1 MKDIYS
7 DFDVEFHLNK
17 KTGDLNI
24 KKDLES
30 IKQSL
35 WCLLQTN
42 FYDRKWHPE
51 IGSYF
56 PKMLFNI
63 DHPAFFYL
71 LEEQIRNLIANHEPR
86 IASSLVHV
94 YHKNQLD
101 EDRGIVTVEI
111 SYTVAELGTYTTVF
125 QLERTR

>member
-24 KKDLES
+24 KKNLES

-35 WCLLQTN
+35 WCLLKTN

-56 PKMLFNI
+56 PKMLFNLA
-63 DHPAFFYL
+63 HPAFFYVI
-71 LEEQIRNLIANHEPR
+71 EEQIKKLIANHEPR
-86 IASSLVHV
+86 VNVYTVHV
-94 YHKNQLD
+94 YHKNEVD
-101 EDRGIVTVEI
+101 ENKGIVTVEI
-111 SYTVAELGTYTTVF
+111 TYAVAELGTYTSVF